1 MAREKGTG
9 NLQRE
14 KSGRWTVRVGIN
26 GKRLS
31 RSARTTDRDKA
42 ERFLNRFLAPL
53 GLGAERL
60 PLAEAWH
67 HYEMSPNRRDIA
79 KTTLNTKRSVWMGF
93 ARWVERNH
101 VEITELA
108 QVTEQAV
115 GEYLSEFRCHHSA
128 STYNNHVCVLR
139 EVFRLLADK
148 AGLVDDPFSG
158 VCLRTDDSVSRRE
171 LTLDEVERL
180 YAAASKQGR
189 EWKLL
194 VTIGIYTGL
203 RLGDCCRLEW
213 ESVNLERR
221 VIQLIPSKTKKHMHG
236 RPVTIPIHPQLME
249 ELLRAR
255 EYFSRVER
263 GERVEVEG
271 MGDLATKNTRDTKS
285 ATRDHENRA
294 CAATAGAV
302 TIAGN
307 PRLASATPASEDSPQ
322 SAFGSPHNPDTKSPC
337 GLHENAPAGLHESS
351 QLTHSSTPPLTHF
364 LTPHSPY
371 VNPVIAEMY
380 INRNWSVDE
389 GLRHIFQA
397 ANITMSVRMEG
408 RSRRSVLASF
418 HSLRHTFVSISANA
432 GVPLPVVQ
440 SIVGHCSTAMTR
452 HYYHE
457 NLDALRQAVEAIPAI
472 GTTAART
479 PPVAR
484 GASEAANDPPRA
496 PARREGVPARLRRLE
511 RYRAQGL
518 VTEEEYKAHR
528 ERILAQ
534 V

>member
-26 GKRLS
+26 GRRLS

-60 PLAEAWH
+60 PLADAWH

-79 KTTLNTKRSVWMGF
+79 KTTLDTKRSVWMAF
-93 ARWVERNH
+93 ARWVEKYH
-101 VEITELA
+101 LEITELS

-115 GEYLSEFRCHHSA
+115 AEYLSGFRCHHSA

-148 AGLVDDPFSG
+148 AGLVDDPFAG
-158 VCLRTDDSVSRRE
+158 VCLRADDSVSRRE
-171 LTLDEVERL
+171 LTFDEVERL
-180 YAAASKQGR
+180 YIAASKQGR

-236 RPVTIPIHPQLME
+236 RPVTIPIHPQLMSELQDVISRRDAEAQRE
-249 ELLRAR
+249 EP
-255 EYFSRVER
+255 S
-263 GERVEVEG
+263 GQP
-271 MGDLATKNTRDTKS
+271 
-285 ATRDHENRA
+285 
-294 CAATAGAV
+294 
-302 TIAGN
+302 
-307 PRLASATPASEDSPQ
+307 PRLCDSAQD
-322 SAFGSPHNPDTKSPC
+322 N
-337 GLHENAPAGLHESS
+337 LHAG
-351 QLTHSSTPPLTHF
+351 F
-364 LTPHSPY
+364 
-371 VNPVIAEMY
+371 VNPLIAEMY
-380 INRNWSVDE
+380 INRNWAVDE
-389 GLRHIFQA
+389 GLRRIFKA
-397 ANITMSVRMEG
+397 ANIISCVRVEG
-408 RSRRSVLASF
+408 RSRKSVVASF

-457 NLDALRQAVEAIPAI
+457 SENALRQAVEAIPAI
-472 GTTAART
+472 GGWEEREEGNSLAAKAT
-479 PPVAR
+479 KAGTGGISSSPLPVPH
-484 GASEAANDPPRA
+484 SPL
-496 PARREGVPARLRRLE
+496 PARSASVPVRLRRLE
-511 RYRAQGL
+511 RYFAKKLLSQDEYAAARA
-518 VTEEEYKAHR
+518 
-528 ERILAQ
+528 RIMNEL
-534 V
+534 